1 MKTLLPALEAKFKN
15 AQLNG
20 HDAWKAVFVAS
31 DQGILDN
38 YQSSWN
44 TGLFFWSM
52 GVPRKDSTLSNML
65 TQVLHVSAVIL
76 INVAAKGNQKKVLTD
91 PNYGMGELTQVLWDG
106 LRTDKTMGGVVDG
119 YGDGPGSKLLF
130 EPKDFEIP
138 TAGPKG
144 LQATALGRRHLF
156 SFYRDSEEWGDSVCP
171 ETI

>member
-1 MKTLLPALEAKFKN
+1 MKTLLPALESKFKN

-44 TGLFFWSM
+44 TGLFFWSR
-52 GVPRKDSTLSNML
+52 GTERKDSSISNLLKEVL
-65 TQVLHVSAVIL
+65 TVSAVIL

-91 PNYGMGELTQVLWDG
+91 PNYGMGELSQYLWDG
-106 LRTDKTMGGVVDG
+106 IRTDKTIGGACDGVDLA
-119 YGDGPGSKLLF
+119 YVTS
-130 EPKDFEIP
+130 EFEIP
-138 TAGPKG
+138 VQSKG

-156 SFYRDSEEWGDSVCP
+156 SFYRESESWGDSVCP
-171 ETI
+171 ETIPI